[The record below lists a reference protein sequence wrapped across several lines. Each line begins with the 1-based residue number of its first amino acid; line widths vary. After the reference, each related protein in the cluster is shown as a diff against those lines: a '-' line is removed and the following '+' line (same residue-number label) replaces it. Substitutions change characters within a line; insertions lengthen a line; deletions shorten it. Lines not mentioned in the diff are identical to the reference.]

1 MATMPNEDDTS
12 VWGRLSC
19 IDVSGHTE
27 EKNGFT
33 YLSWAWAWQ
42 VLKDEYP
49 DATFHKWP
57 DNETGLPYV
66 KDPDTQTA
74 FVRVTVSAGGAEVT
88 EMFPVLDYA
97 NKAIVNPDCFQVNTA
112 LQRGL
117 AKAISYL
124 GLGAYIYAGED
135 LPPTPKDKEVTI
147 TGTEKGKPSEK
158 TAKGADTIFEI
169 FRVFMSDMDTIE
181 KLEGFYQS
189 NLEAVRVLQR
199 LDAKKY
205 EEMLSLFKKQKAD
218 ILSKKTETKGSKKD
232 G

>member
-1 MATMPNEDDTS
+1 MAEKKKS
-12 VWGRLSC
+12 VWETLSC

-49 DATFHKWP
+49 EATFIKWP
-57 DNETGLPYV
+57 DNETGLPFV
-66 KDPDTQTA
+66 KDAETGTA
-74 FVRVTVSAGGAEVT
+74 FVRVTVKAGGEEVT

-97 NKAIVNPDCFQVNTA
+97 NKAIINPNAFQVNTA
-112 LQRGL
+112 LQRCL

-147 TGTEKGKPSEK
+147 SGTEKGKPVDK
-158 TAKGADTIFEI
+158 KVTGADTIFEI
-169 FRVFMSDMDTIE
+169 FSVFMKDMDTIE
-181 KLEGFYQS
+181 KLEGFYQK

-199 LDAKKY
+199 LDAEKY
-205 EEMLSLFKKQKAD
+205 EKMLSLFKQQKQD
-218 ILSKKTETKGSKKD
+218 ILSKEKEKA
-232 G
+232 